1 MQEFEAL
8 RSPISALGVQVRSV
22 TAQHGDIS
30 AMLSRR
36 GCDLD
41 FVEVISDPSFALCK
55 DYQARGQKLILTT
68 EDRAQLMQG
77 LVDRDGFSS
86 PADAKH
92 NMVQPALCVEDAA
105 GKLLYSWSWHDEGC
119 LGEFWTA
126 EGKQVDSAR
135 KNGAHIVTIRPT
147 AESILAAITSGSF
160 SEIVTDVYPQEWPR
174 DAFPYE
180 LNGSPAA
187 KASL

>member
-8 RSPISALGVQVRSV
+8 RSPLSALGVQVRSV
-22 TAQHGDIS
+22 TAQHGDIK

-41 FVEVISDPSFALCK
+41 FVEVISDPAFALCR
-55 DYQARGQKLILTT
+55 DYQAKGQKLIFTT
-68 EDRAQLMQG
+68 EDRPQLLEG
-77 LVDRDGFSS
+77 LVERDGFSS

-92 NMVQPALCVEDAA
+92 NMVQPGVSVEDSA
-105 GKLLYSWSWHDEGC
+105 GNLLYSWSWHDEGS

-126 EGKQVDSAR
+126 DGKQVDDAR
-135 KNGAHIVTIRPT
+135 KHGAHIVTIRPT
-147 AESILAAITSGSF
+147 AESVLAAISSGSF

-174 DAFPYE
+174 EAFPYE
-180 LNGSPAA
+180 LDGSPAA
-187 KASL
+187 KTSL